1 MTLPSRSGWRE
12 RLNGTDQSL
21 ANSQTQNKTDCHEN
35 DQRRNLNW
43 GQRRTKVYHIDSD
56 IDVHKF
62 KIIDTIHI
70 KRSQIEARLEEYND
84 NQKRKKSEQPEV
96 LMLTYSG
103 TERPL
108 LNSENITKTTCDDVR
123 SSIDESI
130 VVESS
135 TPPITPEED
144 LILDP
149 NLDGLSLKDNTK
161 KKMTQF
167 AKNMNDG
174 DIAKKTIKS
183 PPVPKKKKYNASVD
197 WREELKNREKAKQ
210 LEALK
215 GFKMGMPDYK
225 EPEKEKEEQEKEP
238 IEDSKWGKSSRN
250 KWERVKL
257 KPAVRHEEKTKVK
270 ETVAKSDEPF
280 KINLRPVSDRKVIK
294 PEESKTAT
302 VEKKQ
307 DIKETNV
314 DMKGIKDK
322 PSSRRNS
329 MQPKEEKAKV
339 KTKNSKQ
346 DDKQYIIKVINFVAI
361 KVPVESSPS
370 PPRRKKIE
378 RKNST
383 KKPPIPKEKPPSLP
397 IEDEIPEVFV
407 AQEYE
412 LDGVDLEI
420 ASILEENFNSDL
432 KNHLI
437 EIIKESELKKA
448 NVRKEKVQVC
458 PKPKVPN
465 KCKDEKSFDEK
476 YFKPRRRK
484 ILDYFPEAIPIPR
497 RKEEIMVEPLK
508 FSSIS
513 DNCITKSLFVGSQ
526 YVGQKNK

>member
-21 ANSQTQNKTDCHEN
+21 GNSQTQNKTDCHEN

-294 PEESKTAT
+294 ITLR
-302 VEKKQ
+302 
-307 DIKETNV
+307 
-314 DMKGIKDK
+314 
-322 PSSRRNS
+322 SR
-329 MQPKEEKAKV
+329 
-339 KTKNSKQ
+339 
-346 DDKQYIIKVINFVAI
+346 
-361 KVPVESSPS
+361 
-370 PPRRKKIE
+370 
-378 RKNST
+378 
-383 KKPPIPKEKPPSLP
+383 
-397 IEDEIPEVFV
+397 
-407 AQEYE
+407 
-412 LDGVDLEI
+412 
-420 ASILEENFNSDL
+420 
-432 KNHLI
+432 
-437 EIIKESELKKA
+437 
-448 NVRKEKVQVC
+448 
-458 PKPKVPN
+458 
-465 KCKDEKSFDEK
+465 
-476 YFKPRRRK
+476 
-484 ILDYFPEAIPIPR
+484 
-497 RKEEIMVEPLK
+497 
-508 FSSIS
+508 
-513 DNCITKSLFVGSQ
+513 
-526 YVGQKNK
+526 